1 MDPTTDNEMKRIH
14 KPNHPKC
21 TPFTSSAFE
30 YPKCERTFKSPKNL
44 DVHMNR
50 EHEEESHSSFTMLS
64 DGSLSDALLFR
75 CEICMNVYENP
86 RDLEDH
92 AKIIH
97 NSEFVDKDSFHIHN
111 AEFFLIRTRL

>member
-1 MDPTTDNEMKRIH
+1 MDPTNDNERKRIH

-75 CEICMNVYENP
+75 CEICMNVFENP

-92 AKIIH
+92 AKIIP
-97 NSEFVDKDSFHIHN
+97 NSEFLDIRTVFISIN
-111 AEFFLIRTRL
+111 AEFF

>member
-1 MDPTTDNEMKRIH
+1 
-14 KPNHPKC
+14 
-21 TPFTSSAFE
+21 
-30 YPKCERTFKSPKNL
+30 
-44 DVHMNR
+44 MNR

-86 RDLEDH
+86 RDLENH

-97 NSEFVDKDSFHIHN
+97 NSEFVDKDSFYIHN
-111 AEFFLIRTRL
+111 AEFSNKNKIISDRVDAVSQEMISIPKKKKTRTSYKRS